1 MSYAQFDSPQP
12 ASRDTSTDIS
22 SFYNNHNFQEVRA
35 SLRYGVEAR
44 KGLILLT
51 GEAGTGKT
59 MLLHRVIQELD
70 NDVTFIVESDPDVN
84 FTALLRL
91 MLRNLHHESDSADRV
106 SMLQSCKRIL
116 SAELD
121 RGHTICLSLDNAERL
136 RDDTLECVMQNF
148 LGPAASRDRDQKIL
162 QVILAG
168 RPPLRER
175 LLQPR
180 LRSITPSPG
189 LVCQVETLNHQDAA
203 DYVRHQLQAGH
214 LPGQS
219 ILNDAIDRIVAYA
232 VGNLRSANL
241 LCGRALELA
250 QKSSMPKI
258 TAELIDDAA
267 RDLDIAKSPPV
278 ENKITKANFEIP
290 NDRDEPFSF
299 PLGDGD
305 TTQVVGQTFLNY
317 HDNEP
322 RHWLRHGDRDRTPV
336 RLFLTVICLGA
347 AFLWLQDQF
356 GGFPPTDWTGKLRDL
371 TGSSEQL
378 SAQPKTG
385 SQAPL
390 QTAQIE
396 PSPLPAP
403 AKDDSP
409 PQIIDQTA
417 LNPFRLEADGSNEPE
432 PARLPEKP
440 EKPARQA
447 LTNKAKTVTKNT
459 SLPVSNERRASISE
473 NPEIQNKKMEME
485 IYKAIENRAIIGV
498 AVSVNSGT
506 AYLEG
511 QVATERQKRAAESA
525 ARSVGGVER
534 VRSRIEVSVS

>member
-12 ASRDTSTDIS
+12 ASRDTSPDIS
-22 SFYNNHNFQEVRA
+22 FFYNNQNFEEVRG

-51 GEAGTGKT
+51 GDAGTGKT

-70 NDVTFIVESDPDVN
+70 NGVTFIVESDPDVN

-91 MLRNLHHESDSADRV
+91 MLRNLNHESDSADRV

-116 SAELD
+116 RAELE
-121 RGHTICLSLDNAERL
+121 RGHTICLILDNAERV

-168 RPPLRER
+168 RPPLQER
-175 LLQPR
+175 LLQPG

-189 LVCQVETLNHQDAA
+189 LVCHVEALSHQDAA
-203 DYVRHQLQAGH
+203 DYVRHRIQAGQ
-214 LPGQS
+214 LAGQS
-219 ILNDAIDRIVAYA
+219 IRNDAIDRIVAYA
-232 VGNLRSANL
+232 AGNLRSANL
-241 LCGRALELA
+241 LCGYVLELA
-250 QKSSMPKI
+250 QKSSIPKI
-258 TAELIDDAA
+258 TAELIDAAA

-278 ENKITKANFEIP
+278 ENKTPKANFEIP

-299 PLGDGD
+299 QLGDGD
-305 TTQVVGQTFLNY
+305 STQVVGQTFLNY

-322 RHWLRHGDRDRTPV
+322 RPWLRHGDRDRTAV
-336 RLFLTVICLGA
+336 RLFLTVIFLGA

-356 GGFPPTDWTGKLRDL
+356 GGFPPADWNEKLRDL
-371 TGSSEQL
+371 TGASEQL
-378 SAQPKTG
+378 STQPKTG
-385 SQAPL
+385 SPVPL

-396 PSPLPAP
+396 PSSPPAP

-409 PQIIDQTA
+409 PQVVEQT
-417 LNPFRLEADGSNEPE
+417 LVNPSRLEADRSNEPDTV
-432 PARLPEKP
+432 RLPEKP

-447 LTNKAKTVTKNT
+447 LATKAKTVTKNT
-459 SLPVSNERRASISE
+459 SLPASNERRASTSE
-473 NPEIQNKKMEME
+473 NPEILNKQLEME
-485 IYKAIENRAIIGV
+485 IYKAIENRAIIGI
-498 AVSVNSGT
+498 AVSVDNGT

-534 VRSRIEVSVS
+534 VRSRIGVS